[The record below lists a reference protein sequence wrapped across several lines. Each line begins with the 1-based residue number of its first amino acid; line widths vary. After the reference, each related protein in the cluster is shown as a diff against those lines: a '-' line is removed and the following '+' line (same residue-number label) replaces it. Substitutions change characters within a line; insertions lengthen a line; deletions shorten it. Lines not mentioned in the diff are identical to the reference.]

1 MVCYLSYICRV
12 FHHFH
17 TPHPT
22 FRTVRT
28 ELLAI
33 ICHYI
38 VVIYITPTGGDMFSS
53 CFFSCHYYYFC
64 HIYVVIPG
72 MCHDAWLLALPFM
85 VA

>member
-17 TPHPT
+17 TQYPT

-38 VVIYITPTGGDMFSS
+38 VVIYIAQQ
-53 CFFSCHYYYFC
+53 
-64 HIYVVIPG
+64 VVI
-72 MCHDAWLLALPFM
+72 CFLLASFLVITIIFVIYM
-85 VA
+85 S